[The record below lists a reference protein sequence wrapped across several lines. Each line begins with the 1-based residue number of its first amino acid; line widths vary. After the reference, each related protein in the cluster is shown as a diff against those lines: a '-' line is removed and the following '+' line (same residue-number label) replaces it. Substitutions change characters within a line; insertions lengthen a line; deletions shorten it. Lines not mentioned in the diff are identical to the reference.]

1 MGLLLWLY
9 LTMWLKN
16 LWEHLVRKVWEVWEI
31 SSERVALICLRLFC
45 MGNSDQSLKDQKIN
59 GNRAGKDRAG
69 EVSSGKRD
77 CTGCWTPASKL
88 QRWNT
93 FLWGES
99 LRVPCFRMAEA
110 ALCSRIVAAKKKK
123 NCSSKLDSLP
133 SNQVIDSVSQ
143 KRRKPDITPA
153 GSRLQHYSYG
163 AGFRFTKNARV
174 LKLENLLLWLQKA
187 WKARHCAPECEAVK
201 VKSKIQW
208 SFQDIE
214 KATNLEYL
222 RKVTRREQRQP
233 KREATGSTTQW
244 DHSSPLA
251 FICHHK
257 LDLASGHVW
266 NYRI

>member
-1 MGLLLWLY
+1 MRNIWHHHSQIWSCKVKAFAMRRTPQY
-9 LTMWLKN
+9 TMLQTAYYV
-16 LWEHLVRKVWEVWEI
+16 ED
-31 SSERVALICLRLFC
+31 LIQFT
-45 MGNSDQSLKDQKIN
+45 
-59 GNRAGKDRAG
+59 A
-69 EVSSGKRD
+69 
-77 CTGCWTPASKL
+77 
-88 QRWNT
+88 
-93 FLWGES
+93 
-99 LRVPCFRMAEA
+99 
-110 ALCSRIVAAKKKK
+110 
-123 NCSSKLDSLP
+123 P
-133 SNQVIDSVSQ
+133 SH
-143 KRRKPDITPA
+143 PDIQRPA
-153 GSRLQHYSYG
+153 MATGQGYFTTAPFGSRPWHDARD
-163 AGFRFTKNARV
+163 AGFTCIQNIRVTASGRLPLRFQG
-174 LKLENLLLWLQKA
+174 EA